1 MTVTIEDDAM
11 GAASGD
17 ESGLRLRP
25 LESGLDSASDAS
37 AFDEGHAPPASPYP
51 IESLGAGIRVDA
63 IARTCR
69 KALVEFLVGADSDR
83 GGWGK
88 AEFDDWV
95 AELWAQLGTP
105 SAAEDVGRAHRGSF
119 GHTARAR
126 QSHIGDEL
134 YRALLREAHARAL
147 SVLAQATPPARD
159 SSFTISAI
167 RRGFVVQV
175 CDEEGKL
182 GWVPV
187 DVPGMW
193 PVERVLALAA
203 TDFLSRPRDYDRPCA
218 VPLAMW
224 RLGRVAGE
232 A

>member
-1 MTVTIEDDAM
+1 MTVTIEDDAIE
-11 GAASGD
+11 GASGTSRD
-17 ESGLRLRP
+17 ESGLRLCP
-25 LESGLDSASDAS
+25 VDCGLDSGPDP
-37 AFDEGHAPPASPYP
+37 EPSPYP
-51 IESLGAGIRVDA
+51 IESLGAGVRVDA
-63 IARTCR
+63 IARSCR
-69 KALVEFLVGADSDR
+69 RALVEFLVGADDDR
-83 GGWGK
+83 WGK
-88 AEFDDWV
+88 SEFDEWV
-95 AELWAQLGTP
+95 ADLWAQLGTP

-126 QSHIGDEL
+126 QSHISDEL
-134 YRALLREAHARAL
+134 FRSLLREAHARTL

-159 SSFTISAI
+159 SSFTIAAI

-224 RLGRVAGE
+224 RLGRAAGD